1 MTANASNTYMASNP
15 IDSIGRVLA
24 GFYLQ
29 PAKTTEF
36 LEARALA
43 AQLIGAEIVPPE
55 VLRRVH
61 ERSGGGLFLTR
72 EQAALTGA
80 LAFVLLSR
88 EGLTAIETDRFDAVD
103 IPLNH
108 IARPSE
114 LPAGLYAWG
123 LCASTPRSARRV
135 VAGARAMRVEV
146 VPDLPCFGRAATPA
160 GRRLMV
166 DHLRCKP
173 LSHSRTGLL
182 VFEAP
187 TALGR
192 AA

>member
-1 MTANASNTYMASNP
+1 MLAEASNTYVASNL
-15 IDSIGRVLA
+15 IDNIAQVLA
-24 GFYLQ
+24 RFDLW
-29 PAKTTEF
+29 PAKSAEF
-36 LEARALA
+36 LKARSLA
-43 AQLIGAEIVPPE
+43 AQSIGAEIAPAE

-72 EQAALTGA
+72 EQGALTGA

-88 EGLTAIETDRFDAVD
+88 EGLAAVETDRFDAFDV
-103 IPLNH
+103 PLDC

-114 LPAGLYAWG
+114 QPAGLYAWG
-123 LCASTPRSARRV
+123 LCATTRRSARRV
-135 VAGARAMRVEV
+135 VAGARAMRVEIT
-146 VPDLPCFGRAATPA
+146 PDLPCFGRAATPA

-173 LSHSRTGLL
+173 LPKSRTGIL

-187 TALGR
+187 AALGR